1 MLISIALSALC
12 SMLEATLL
20 STPLSFITGLEE
32 QGVKGAA
39 RLKKL
44 KQNTDRPISAI
55 LCLNTIA
62 NTVGASIVGSLVYE
76 VYGDALVGAFSTV
89 FTLMILFFSEIIPKT
104 IGTSY
109 WRSLAL
115 PASSIISGMIFITY
129 PLVWILEKFT
139 KLISSRSEQVSVSR
153 EDISAMVSVATEEEE
168 IEKEEKKMIQ
178 NILKLDEVT
187 AHEIMTPSV
196 VVEMVPGNMTIR
208 EFYESENTHS
218 RILIYDEENDEYVT
232 GYVLRQEVLEKMAED
247 KFDVTLDDII
257 RPIMTFREEDSVSD
271 IWETLLE
278 KKELLFSMGVDK
290 VEVLDFTRDFS
301 TMTTK
306 EYLLMLIEKYG
317 AKTILIGYDNRMGC
331 DAKCADEV
339 AAVAEGLGLEV
350 VRSVM
355 IPSAGGIAV
364 SSTKIRQRIEEGD
377 MDAAASMLGYD
388 YSLHG
393 VVVAGNRLGSTIGF
407 PTANMQLYEQLKLIP
422 GNGVYFVKVQTLG
435 RCFHGMCNVGFR
447 PTVGSGGSRTM
458 ETHIFD
464 FEEDI
469 YGLDIEV
476 TFLRKIRDEI
486 RFDSLEELALQLE
499 KDRGS
504 CMDLI

>member
-1 MLISIALSALC
+1 MLVSIALSALC
-12 SMLEATLL
+12 STLEATLL

-39 RLKKL
+39 RLKRL

-109 WRSLAL
+109 WRKLAI
-115 PASSIISGMIFITY
+115 PASSIISGMIFISY

-208 EFYESENTHS
+208 EFYDSENTHS

-247 KFDVTLDDII
+247 KFNVALDEII
-257 RPIMTFREEDSVSD
+257 RPIMTFKEDDSVSD
-271 IWETLLE
+271 IWEKLIE
-278 KKELLFSMGVDK
+278 KKEHISAILDEYGSLRGIVTMEDVIETMLGHEIVDEKDEVVDMQEYAKEQWEKAQKDIEK
-290 VEVLDFTRDFS
+290 VED
-301 TMTTK
+301 
-306 EYLLMLIEKYG
+306 
-317 AKTILIGYDNRMGC
+317 
-331 DAKCADEV
+331 
-339 AAVAEGLGLEV
+339 
-350 VRSVM
+350 
-355 IPSAGGIAV
+355 
-364 SSTKIRQRIEEGD
+364 
-377 MDAAASMLGYD
+377 
-388 YSLHG
+388 
-393 VVVAGNRLGSTIGF
+393 
-407 PTANMQLYEQLKLIP
+407 
-422 GNGVYFVKVQTLG
+422 
-435 RCFHGMCNVGFR
+435 
-447 PTVGSGGSRTM
+447 
-458 ETHIFD
+458 
-464 FEEDI
+464 
-469 YGLDIEV
+469 
-476 TFLRKIRDEI
+476 
-486 RFDSLEELALQLE
+486 
-499 KDRGS
+499 
-504 CMDLI
+504 